1 MLNNCSTWFM
11 KKKERK
17 EPYRVRG
24 IRIDDEV
31 WQAFE
36 SLKPRD
42 KSWNLFILELLERI
56 RYFKNL

>member
-1 MLNNCSTWFM
+1 M